1 MLPQQKK
8 SSYKDQ
14 LKLARARSMAPNIF
28 MLLQKLISND
38 QKLDAA
44 GKSYGSKIKQTA
56 SASASAT
63 AAMQLAAISK
73 FNQKWAVA
81 ISQTL

>member
-56 SASASAT
+56 SASAT